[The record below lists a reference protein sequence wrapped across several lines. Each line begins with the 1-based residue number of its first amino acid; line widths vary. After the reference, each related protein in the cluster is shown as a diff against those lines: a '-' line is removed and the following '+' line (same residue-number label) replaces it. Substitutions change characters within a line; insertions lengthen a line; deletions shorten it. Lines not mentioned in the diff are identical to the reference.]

1 MFQIHP
7 DPPPTMAYVT
17 RAQDLQDSKRLT
29 LAKHYVIERTKDNF
43 LGAGGFGAVWKGVDE
58 RVKEGGCHT
67 RVAVKQVP
75 MNPNTQKSANR
86 ELNLLKQCDHE
97 HVLKLHDHHYD
108 KDDPWVYFILE
119 FCDCDLDKFV
129 KDKEVDFR
137 TCLNYARQICD
148 GTKHLHDRNIVHRD
162 LKPQNVLV
170 KDNVLKVADFGLSKR
185 IEQCLST
192 PYTATHVGTTLW
204 MAPEMCRYGK
214 TGDDLSVD
222 IYSLALLILSLL
234 DHRRGQHLTP
244 HTGMQAVFILSY
256 RRYFRKHEMART
268 AICDFMSVWSCH

>member
-1 MFQIHP
+1 
-7 DPPPTMAYVT
+7 MAYVT

-58 RVKEGGCHT
+58 RVTEGGCQT

-75 MNPNTQKSANR
+75 FNPNTKR
-86 ELNLLKQCDHE
+86 FVECELNLLKQCNHE

-108 KDDPWVYFILE
+108 KDDSWVYFILE
-119 FCDCDLDKFV
+119 FCDCDLDQCV

-137 TCLNYARQICD
+137 TCLNFAREICD
-148 GTKHLHDRNIVHRD
+148 AIKHLHDKNIVHRD

-170 KDNVLKVADFGLSKR
+170 KDNVLKVADFGLSKQ
-185 IEQCLST
+185 IEQSFST
-192 PYTATHVGTTLW
+192 HTATHVGTLGW
-204 MAPEMCRYGK
+204 KAPELCRYGK
-214 TGDDLSVD
+214 TVDDLSVD

-234 DHRRGQHLTP
+234 DHRQGQHLTP
-244 HTGMQAVFILSY
+244 HTGMQSVFFILSY
-256 RRYFRKHEMART
+256 RRYFRKNEMART